1 MKYLFLLL
9 LGISF
14 YSCKEAIK
22 DVAPEIENPAEGES
36 TSQIDLSTF
45 NQNLKVN
52 TTDDLLGYWVGWFEP
67 LEDDYEKNKYTGEH
81 IAYDMSNKITISIDK
96 ITGNFVEGHSI
107 VAGNDRPFSGSLHF
121 VDESYVFEVKEPGDD
136 KYDGEFNFGIGKND
150 SVISGKWKAYK
161 KVETQERKYNLTK
174 KIFFYN
180 PNNKLS
186 NVYVDWEKKKSK
198 MVQVEYDG
206 DVEDYLQEEYF
217 ATTQKVF
224 NLNPSSTVLTK
235 NDVENLS
242 KADIYVLRNSIYA
255 KHGYSFKNRQLRA
268 FFDKHEWYIPVHTNI
283 KEELTEIE
291 KNNIKL
297 LLIYEKNAEEYYDE
311 FGRG

>member
-9 LGISF
+9 IGMGF
-14 YSCKEAIK
+14 YSCKEAVK
-22 DVAPEIENPAEGES
+22 DVAPEIENPAENDSIFEINQS
-36 TSQIDLSTF
+36 EF
-45 NQNLKVN
+45 NQNLIIN
-52 TTDDLLGYWVGWFEP
+52 STDDLLGYWVGWFEP
-67 LEDDYEKNKYTGEH
+67 LEDDYKKAKYTGEH
-81 IAYDMSNKITISIDK
+81 IAYNMSNKITISIDK
-96 ITGNFVEGHSI
+96 ITGDLVEGHSV
-107 VAGNDRPFSGSLHF
+107 VAGNNRPFSGSINF
-121 VDESYVFEVKEPGDD
+121 VDGSYVFEVKEPGDD
-136 KYDGEFNFGIGKND
+136 KYDGEFNFEIGKND
-150 SVISGKWKAYK
+150 SVVSGKWKAYK
-161 KVETQERKYNLTK
+161 KVETQERKYDLTK
-174 KIFFYN
+174 KIFNYN
-180 PNNKLS
+180 PNNKLA

-198 MVQVEYDG
+198 MVQEEYDG
-206 DVEDYLQEEYF
+206 HVENYLQEEYF
-217 ATTQKVF
+217 ATTEKVF
-224 NLNPSSTVLTK
+224 NLNPSSALLTK
-235 NDVENLS
+235 KEVENLS

>member
-9 LGISF
+9 IVMGL
-14 YSCKEAIK
+14 YSCKEAVK
-22 DVAPEIENPAEGES
+22 DVAPEIENPAESDLVSKVDES
-36 TSQIDLSTF
+36 GF
-45 NQNLKVN
+45 NQNLIIHSK
-52 TTDDLLGYWVGWFEP
+52 DDLLGYWVGWFEP
-67 LEDDYEKNKYTGEH
+67 LEDDYEKNKFTGEH
-81 IAYDMSNKITISIDK
+81 IAYNMSNKITISIDK
-96 ITGNFVEGHSI
+96 ITDNLVEGHSV
-107 VAGNDRPFSGSLHF
+107 VAGNNRPFSGSISFL
-121 VDESYVFEVKEPGDD
+121 DGNYIFEVKEPGDD

-150 SVISGKWKAYK
+150 SIISGKWKAYK
-161 KVETQERKYNLTK
+161 KLETQERKYNLTK
-174 KIFFYN
+174 KIFLYN

-217 ATTQKVF
+217 ATTEKVF
-224 NLNPSSTVLTK
+224 NLNPSLTLLTK
-235 NDVENLS
+235 KEVENLS

-283 KEELTEIE
+283 KEELTVIE

-297 LLIYEKNAEEYYDE
+297 LLIYEKNSEEYYDE

>member
-1 MKYLFLLL
+1 MGL
-9 LGISF
+9 
-14 YSCKEAIK
+14 YSCKEAVK
-22 DVAPEIENPAEGES
+22 DVAPEIENPAESDLVSKVDES
-36 TSQIDLSTF
+36 GF
-45 NQNLKVN
+45 NQNLIIHSK
-52 TTDDLLGYWVGWFEP
+52 DDLLGYWVGWFEP
-67 LEDDYEKNKYTGEH
+67 LEDDYEKNKFTGEH
-81 IAYDMSNKITISIDK
+81 IAYNMSNKITISIDK
-96 ITGNFVEGHSI
+96 ITDNLVEGHSV
-107 VAGNDRPFSGSLHF
+107 VAGNNRPFSGSISFL
-121 VDESYVFEVKEPGDD
+121 DGNYIFEVKEPGDD

-150 SVISGKWKAYK
+150 SIISGKWKAYK
-161 KVETQERKYNLTK
+161 KLETQERKYNLTK
-174 KIFFYN
+174 KIFLYN

-217 ATTQKVF
+217 ATTEKVF
-224 NLNPSSTVLTK
+224 NLNPSLTLLTK
-235 NDVENLS
+235 KEVENLS